1 MFLFQGPGVLDR
13 PNLESTDEMTVK
25 LKRLMLFRIVFCV
38 FLLGSTIFIQHGKN
52 LTRLNPPLLLL
63 YGIVIGIFLLSI
75 LYAVIL
81 PRLKDTRIF
90 AYFQIGI
97 DISVATLIIYGTGNF
112 ASIFSFLYLLI
123 IIYSSTLVY
132 RKGALIMALL
142 ANIQYA
148 ATLILEYS
156 GMIHPFVQ
164 RFQGSKDF
172 EWTHVVYK
180 IGVMFVSS
188 FAVSIL
194 SSFLAEQTR
203 VTQKEL
209 KLMEEHVRRV
219 EKMAYLGELSAG
231 LAHEIKNP
239 LASLLGAI
247 QMMQDDMSLN
257 PHHDRLMKIVIRET
271 DRLNTL
277 LGDFLFFSKPP
288 AGNRQ
293 KIDVGQSLDDILDL
307 FQNAK
312 TVKKY
317 LGITLNYSINLYINM
332 DPIHFQQI
340 IWNLLLNAADAIDE
354 NGQIHVNASVVK
366 PGVILIQIRDTGQGI
381 PEDNRQQIFN
391 PFFTTKPSG
400 TGLGLSIVHR
410 LLEFYNARLD
420 VDSKPGQGTTM
431 SIRLKEAD
439 ASRPSLSGS

>member
-1 MFLFQGPGVLDR
+1 MFSFQSSGR
-13 PNLESTDEMTVK
+13 PNLESTGELTVK

-63 YGIVIGIFLLSI
+63 YGIVIGVFLLSI

-81 PRLKDTRIF
+81 PRLKDTLIF

-97 DISVATLIIYGTGNF
+97 DITVATLIIYGTGNF

-123 IIYSSTLVY
+123 IIYSSTLVD

-142 ANIQYA
+142 ANMQYA
-148 ATLILEYS
+148 ATLTLEYF

-172 EWTHVVYK
+172 ELTHVIYK
-180 IGVMFVSS
+180 IGVMLASS

-247 QMMQDDMSLN
+247 QMMKDDMSFN

-288 AGNRQ
+288 AGNLQ

-312 TVKKY
+312 SVKKH
-317 LGITLNYSINLYINM
+317 LSITLNYSKNLYIKM

-340 IWNLLLNAADAIDE
+340 IWNLFLNAADAIHED
-354 NGQIHVNASVVK
+354 GQIHVNASVVK

-381 PEDNRQQIFN
+381 SEENRQQIFN

-410 LLEFYNARLD
+410 LLEFYYARLD
-420 VDSKPGQGTTM
+420 VDSRPGHGTTM

-439 ASRPSLSGS
+439 ASHLSLFR